1 MHILLG
7 VKGPNISRERVGSKC
22 KPLGPYLLFFEL
34 MAITVETVPV
44 TTDANGTSS
53 ANGKGTTLKF
63 DSSDIIL
70 PPPDIKSECLFPEN
84 ACAGLSHYS
93 SDIIAR
99 TASHVG
105 RSTTRQQ
112 FEDRIRES
120 RREDPKFSFL
130 NSSDPY
136 NAYYKYRVERI
147 IAGEEDEEA
156 TDATQNAKAM
166 EVDKVVA
173 AVDGGEAPPPMDYV
187 LSIPPMPAVDVDI
200 MKLTALFTA
209 QRGRSFLAA
218 LSQKEGRNYQFD
230 FLRPTSALFGLFN
243 RMVEQYRLVLLPPKE
258 TLAKIDEVAGP
269 DGKWEKLAE
278 IRRRAKWER
287 IQTEKDK
294 RREEDLEAER
304 SECLHSFTP
313 PLC

>member
-1 MHILLG
+1 MPMAHHLQMEKEPRSSLPTLILFCRRQ
-7 VKGPNISRERVGSKC
+7 ISKVRYS
-22 KPLGPYLLFFEL
+22 FH
-34 MAITVETVPV
+34 
-44 TTDANGTSS
+44 
-53 ANGKGTTLKF
+53 
-63 DSSDIIL
+63 
-70 PPPDIKSECLFPEN
+70 EN
-84 ACAGLSHYS
+84 AYIWLNHYS
-93 SDIIAR
+93 PDIIAR
-99 TASHVG
+99 TASHVA

-136 NAYYKYRVERI
+136 HAYYKYRVERI
-147 IAGEEDEEA
+147 IAGEEDEE
-156 TDATQNAKAM
+156 TMDAAQTAKAM
-166 EVDKVVA
+166 EVDEVVA
-173 AVDGGEAPPPMDYV
+173 TVDEGEAPSPMDYV

-258 TLAKIDEVAGP
+258 TLAKIDEVADP
-269 DGKWEKLAE
+269 HGKWKKLAE
-278 IRRRAKWER
+278 IRRRARWER
-287 IQTEKDK
+287 IQKAKDRK
-294 RREEDLEAER
+294 REEDLEAER
-304 SECLHSFTP
+304 SERLFHSPSALTHDVVSISFV
-313 PLC
+313 C

>member
-1 MHILLG
+1 MTRLSPTANNLAPATSSNAWQLQLRLHRPQQMPTERRLQTE
-7 VKGPNISRERVGSKC
+7 KGPRSSLRV
-22 KPLGPYLLFFEL
+22 LILFC
-34 MAITVETVPV
+34 PRQ
-44 TTDANGTSS
+44 
-53 ANGKGTTLKF
+53 TLKVR
-63 DSSDIIL
+63 L
-70 PPPDIKSECLFPEN
+70 PFHEN
-84 ACAGLSHYS
+84 ACVWLNHS
-93 SDIIAR
+93 SPDIIAR
-99 TASHVG
+99 TASHVA

-136 NAYYKYRVERI
+136 HAYYKYRVERI
-147 IAGEEDEEA
+147 IAGEEDEEII
-156 TDATQNAKAM
+156 DAAQTTKAM
-166 EVDKVVA
+166 EVDKIVA
-173 AVDGGEAPPPMDYV
+173 TIDEGEAPPLMDYV

-200 MKLTALFTA
+200 MKLTALFVA

-258 TLAKIDEVAGP
+258 TLAKIDGIGGP
-269 DGKWEKLAE
+269 DGKWKKLAE

-287 IQTEKDK
+287 IQNEKDK

-304 SECLHSFTP
+304 GECLYSHST
-313 PLC
+313 

>member
-1 MHILLG
+1 
-7 VKGPNISRERVGSKC
+7 
-22 KPLGPYLLFFEL
+22 
-34 MAITVETVPV
+34 MAITVETAPV
-44 TTDANGTSS
+44 ATDANGTSS
-53 ANGKGTTLKF
+53 TNGKGTTLKF
-63 DSSDIIL
+63 ASSDIIL
-70 PPPDIKSECLFPEN
+70 PPPDIKSEYVFPEN
-84 ACAGLSHYS
+84 ACAWLNHYS

-99 TASHVG
+99 TASHIA

-156 TDATQNAKAM
+156 TDATQNTKAM

-173 AVDGGEAPPPMDYV
+173 AIDEGEAPPPMDYV

-258 TLAKIDEVAGP
+258 TVAKIDKVAGP
-269 DGKWEKLAE
+269 NGKWEKLVE

-294 RREEDLEAER
+294 KREEDLEDER
-304 SECLHSFTP
+304 SECIHSFI
-313 PLC
+313 LSLANKMILSSCVRRD